1 MPKQKVFPRYAL
13 STAVETGLMKLTKQ
27 ASEKS
32 LPEPLKTWDLDEVY
46 DSLSA
51 DNQDRVRRYGTAK
64 ILQDRTSADTDEGP
78 GRITSIQ
85 EVIELLQTE
94 EWEKKREGGPGQP
107 SALLVKAICEANPTV
122 TEAQVIDAWVK
133 APKEK
138 RESIRERYAERV
150 AELKRAGQ
158 KDSVDLDDLS

>member
-13 STAVETGLMKLTKQ
+13 STAVETGLMKLTRQ

-64 ILQDRTSADTDEGP
+64 ILQDRTSADTDEG
-78 GRITSIQ
+78 
-85 EVIELLQTE
+85 E

-107 SALLVKAICEANPTV
+107 SALLVKAICEANPKV
-122 TEAQVIDAWVK
+122 TESQVIDAWVK

-138 RESIRERYAERV
+138 RESLRERYAERV

>member
-1 MPKQKVFPRYAL
+1 
-13 STAVETGLMKLTKQ
+13 
-27 ASEKS
+27 
-32 LPEPLKTWDLDEVY
+32 
-46 DSLSA
+46 
-51 DNQDRVRRYGTAK
+51 
-64 ILQDRTSADTDEGP
+64 
-78 GRITSIQ
+78 
-85 EVIELLQTE
+85 
-94 EWEKKREGGPGQP
+94 
-107 SALLVKAICEANPTV
+107 V